1 MELVRIGE
9 KIINR
14 ERLLALIDK
23 ILLLRSN
30 GATQQDVANTLN
42 IERPFIS
49 NLESLGEVRVGKKV
63 ALVGFPIGNKE
74 EIEEIAKNCGIDFIY
89 ILNQKERM
97 GFVKQRSKLEM
108 FNEILELL
116 AQLRE
121 YDLVIFMGSDKRSS
135 MIEKVLSTRVYAIPI
150 GPSPLKE
157 DQYIDPDNLKE
168 TLSYLVVKDKGGK
181 ESEGHRGHKSWIFK
195 KRPRSKRKTA
205 K

>member
-1 MELVRIGE
+1 VELVRIGE

-14 ERLLALIDK
+14 EHLLELIDK

-63 ALVGFPIGNKE
+63 ALVGFPVGNKE
-74 EIEEIAKNCGIDFIY
+74 EVEEVAKSCGIDFIY

-97 GFVKQRSKLEM
+97 GFVKQRSKFEM

-116 AQLRE
+116 AHLRE
-121 YDLVIFMGSDKRSS
+121 YDLVVFMGSDKRSS

-157 DQYIDPDNLKE
+157 DQYIDPNELRE
-168 TLSYLVVKDKGGK
+168 TLGYLVVK
-181 ESEGHRGHKSWIFK
+181 EEGDEKVEKRRRRKSWIFK
-195 KRPRSKRKTA
+195 KRPQSKSKTA